1 MQTIKRLFSAEA
13 KIKIKRTMRFLKD
26 IFILDYFYFANK
38 NTIQNIDYQIVATVS
53 QPLNTTPNPQ
63 NKIINIRIAAD
74 KINEIRVQ
82 PNEIFSFWNIVKE
95 PRKTTGFVEGRN
107 LVNGK
112 LATSYGGGLCQLS
125 SIIYHTALLAKL
137 EIMERYNHSVDIY
150 DEKTRFTPL
159 GSDATVVFAY
169 KDLCFRNTSGI
180 AIFFKIEIKEDKL
193 YCNLF
198 AEKVFSTRELFFQNE
213 EDTKNKKV
221 YTVDNEGKII
231 AISEYL
237 LH

>member
-1 MQTIKRLFSAEA
+1 MQTIKRLFSTSA
-13 KIKIKRTMRFLKD
+13 KIKIKRTIRFLKD
-26 IFILDYFYFANK
+26 IFTRDYFYFAK
-38 NTIQNIDYQIVATVS
+38 NNNIQNLDYQNIVS
-53 QPLNTTPNPQ
+53 IFQNLNTTPNPQ
-63 NKIINIRIAAD
+63 NKIYNIQLAAE
-74 KINEIRVQ
+74 KINNVLIK
-82 PNEIFSFWNIVKE
+82 PNEIFSFWNTVGE
-95 PRKTTGFVEGRN
+95 PTKAAGFVEGRN
-107 LVNGK
+107 LTNGK

-198 AEKVFSTRELFFQNE
+198 TEKAFSTRELFFQNE